1 MFPLS
6 RFTKPFRMK
15 SIHLIEKASHLWTDL
30 QKKTHHLKLEKSDPL
45 EFAQFALMET
55 DEAIRT
61 LKSWLLIHD
70 FDCWEHEITF
80 FKELKPKFIAQFM
93 YYSKVI
99 GLLAS
104 LPASGTKFKRRQLEQ
119 EFEQLQYFAL
129 ENSEFISYFRR
140 KASYMDRKY
149 FLRYQYDLDVKLA
162 MDLHSYDERFSTS
175 HDHLVAT
182 LLANDEFEL
191 FLKSQLHQC
200 KEMTFSEAPT
210 SNALHWS
217 ASKAALT
224 ELIFALH
231 HTNCFN
237 GGTADLAQTVR
248 WFENKLDIDLGNYHK
263 SIQEIRHRKTP
274 NTKFLLLLTENLSAY
289 FESLEE

>member
-1 MFPLS
+1 
-6 RFTKPFRMK
+6 MK
-15 SIHLIEKASHLWTDL
+15 SIYLLDKSRQLWTDL
-30 QKKTHHLKLEKSDPL
+30 QTAIQHLSLEKTDPL

-55 DEAIRT
+55 DEAIRI

-70 FDCWEHEITF
+70 FDCWENEITF
-80 FKELKPKFIAQFM
+80 FKELKPKFIAQFI

-104 LPASGTKFKRRQLEQ
+104 LPASGTKFKKRQLEQ
-119 EFEQLQYFAL
+119 ELEQLHYFAS
-129 ENSEFISYFRR
+129 ENKEFISYFRR

-182 LLANDEFEL
+182 LLANDEFEV
-191 FLKSQLHQC
+191 FLKSQLHHC
-200 KEMTFSEAPT
+200 KEMTVSEGPT
-210 SNALHWS
+210 SNALHWT

-237 GGTADLAQTVR
+237 GGTADLAHTVR

-263 SIQEIRHRKTP
+263 SIQEIRQRKSP
-274 NTKFLLLLTENLSAY
+274 NTKFLHLLTENLRAY

>member
-1 MFPLS
+1 
-6 RFTKPFRMK
+6 MK
-15 SIHLIEKASHLWTDL
+15 SSHLIEKASQLWSDL
-30 QKKTHHLKLEKSDPL
+30 QKKIHHLELEKSDPL
-45 EFAQFALMET
+45 EFAQLALMET

-70 FDCWEHEITF
+70 FDCWENEITF
-80 FKELKPKFIAQFM
+80 FKELKPKFIAKFM

-99 GLLAS
+99 GLLSS
-104 LPASGTKFKRRQLEQ
+104 LPASGTKFKKRQLDQ
-119 EFEQLQYFAL
+119 EFEQLQYFAS
-129 ENSEFISYFRR
+129 ENKEFISYFRR
-140 KASYMDRKY
+140 KATYMDRKY

-182 LLANDEFEL
+182 ILANDEFEL
-191 FLKSQLHQC
+191 FLKSQLHHF
-200 KEMTFSEAPT
+200 KEIAISEGTAPNT
-210 SNALHWS
+210 LYWT

-237 GGTADLAQTVR
+237 AGNADLSQTVR
-248 WFENKLDIDLGNYHK
+248 WFENKLEIDLGNYHK
-263 SIQEIRHRKTP
+263 SIQEIRNRKSP
-274 NTKFLLLLTENLSAY
+274 NTKFLQLLTDNLKAY
-289 FESLEE
+289 FESLEN